1 MSKSAAQLLYG
12 PVLVIFQVNLV
23 TVGLV
28 QEWEGG
34 EPAFLISSLL
44 SYVTSHL
51 PAGPGQQLVLVTPCI
66 ASFAILH
73 SSLR

>member
-1 MSKSAAQLLYG
+1 M
-12 PVLVIFQVNLV
+12 QVNLV

-28 QEWEGG
+28 KEWEGG
-34 EPAFLISSLL
+34 EPAFLLSTFL

-51 PAGPGQQLVLVTPCI
+51 PVRPGQQLVLVTPCT

-73 SSLR
+73 SSFR